1 LPFRVAWLLVVRLHE
16 HAMIKRRTFWVLLI
30 GIIAAAVVLVGS
42 YPILHIHYVLAR
54 CESAKTPQEEW
65 AAFRLVRP
73 YPYRRVDQGPAPGV
87 RASEGHEFTFSVL
100 VDTPFGHRWYSAHRM
115 LLAQTNLD
123 YLTETV
129 LGTHY

>member
-1 LPFRVAWLLVVRLHE
+1 MF
-16 HAMIKRRTFWVLLI
+16 KRRSFLVLLF
-30 GIIAAAVVLVGS
+30 GTIAAAIVFAGS
-42 YPILHIHYVLAR
+42 YPILRIHHVLAQ
-54 CESAKTPQEEW
+54 CESAKTPQEER
-65 AAFRLVRP
+65 AAFRLLRS
-73 YPYRRVDQGPAPGV
+73 YPYRRVDQGPKPGV

-100 VDTPFGHRWYSAHRM
+100 VDTTFGHRWYSASRI

>member
-1 LPFRVAWLLVVRLHE
+1 
-16 HAMIKRRTFWVLLI
+16 MIF
-30 GIIAAAVVLVGS
+30 GIIAAVIIFAGS
-42 YPILHIHYVLAR
+42 YPILRIHYVLAR
-54 CESAKTPQEEW
+54 CELAKTPQEER

-73 YPYRRVDQGPAPGV
+73 YPYRRVDQGPKPGI
-87 RASEGHEFTFSVL
+87 RASEGHEFTFSVQ
-100 VDTPFGHRWYSAHRM
+100 VDTLFNPRWYSAKRT